1 MNRLARSRRLVV
13 VCITLACAGTVAAQ
27 DRAVG
32 AAVLPAQ
39 VQAEQ
44 AMGALSAH
52 YRHIWPALS
61 PVDRQAFSEQERAW
75 LNRGRWDEQKQCMA
89 RSPDVASDADVLA
102 AQCQQQVAE
111 RRMQQLQSQRQAQSL
126 QAQPAVPPLQP
137 NQPEQPQS
145 VRPLQAAARL

>member
-1 MNRLARSRRLVV
+1 
-13 VCITLACAGTVAAQ
+13 
-27 DRAVG
+27 
-32 AAVLPAQ
+32 
-39 VQAEQ
+39 
-44 AMGALSAH
+44 
-52 YRHIWPALS
+52 
-61 PVDRQAFSEQERAW
+61 
-75 LNRGRWDEQKQCMA
+75 MA

-111 RRMQQLQSQRQAQSL
+111 RRLQQLQSQRQAQSL